1 MRLRRV
7 APRTGVMSVERRYL
21 PRMRAALRWVLGLF
35 LPGWGAAGSPGL
47 DQDWRLRAAFDVP
60 HGVADVFERLRGR
73 ERFLG
78 SEIGGLLP
86 IGVVLSRRDDALF
99 VYASTRSGIDGARR
113 TVERVAQA
121 VGLIADISV
130 SRWSGGLR
138 AWRQVDPPL
147 TGPEHERD
155 DPREREA
162 MREETREL
170 SCLVGRLD
178 RPLVERPILDLAQR
192 RGLVCTV
199 EEKRGLLSVRLTF
212 SVSGPAFKL
221 DEFAD
226 YLRSVV
232 RSNWFGGG
240 AGP

>member
-1 MRLRRV
+1 
-7 APRTGVMSVERRYL
+7 MSVERQYL
-21 PRMRAALRWVLGLF
+21 PRHACGAAADVVVLLA
-35 LPGWGAAGSPGL
+35 GWGTEGSPRV

-60 HGVADVFERLRGR
+60 NGVADVFERLRGR
-73 ERFLG
+73 DRVLG
-78 SEIGGLLP
+78 SEVGGLLP
-86 IGVVLSRRDDALF
+86 VGVVLSHRDDVLF
-99 VYASTRSGIDGARR
+99 VYASTRSGIEGARM
-113 TVERVAQA
+113 TVERAAQA
-121 VGLIADISV
+121 AGLSADVSV

-147 TGPEHERD
+147 TGPEHEQD

-162 MREETREL
+162 MREEAREL

-178 RPLVERPILDLAQR
+178 RPLVERQILNFAQR
-192 RGLVCTV
+192 QGLVCTV
-199 EEKRGLLSVRLTF
+199 EEKGGLLSVRLMF

-226 YLRSVV
+226 YLRSAV
-232 RSNWFGGG
+232 RSNWFGGA

>member
-1 MRLRRV
+1 
-7 APRTGVMSVERRYL
+7 
-21 PRMRAALRWVLGLF
+21 MRAALRRVLWFF
-35 LPGWGAAGSPGL
+35 LPGWGTEGSARL

-73 ERFLG
+73 ERVLG
-78 SEIGGLLP
+78 SEVGGLLP
-86 IGVVLSRRDDALF
+86 VGVVLSRRDDALF
-99 VYASTRSGIDGARR
+99 VYASSRSGIDGARM
-113 TVERVAQA
+113 TVERLAHA
-121 VGLIADISV
+121 VGLGADISV
-130 SRWSGGLR
+130 SRWSEGLG

-147 TGPEHERD
+147 TGPDDERD

-178 RPLVERPILDLAQR
+178 RPLVERPLRDFAQR
-192 RGLVCTV
+192 RGLNCTI
-199 EEKRGLLSVRLTF
+199 EEKPRLLSVRLTF

-240 AGP
+240 TGP